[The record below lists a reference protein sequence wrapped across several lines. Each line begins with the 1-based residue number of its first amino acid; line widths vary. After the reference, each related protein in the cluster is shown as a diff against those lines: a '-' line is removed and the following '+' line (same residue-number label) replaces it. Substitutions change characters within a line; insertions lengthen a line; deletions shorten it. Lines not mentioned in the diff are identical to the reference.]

1 MAANPELLGVVD
13 SMPLPSVF
21 LDLQSMTHHDSK
33 QRQDDLSISY
43 ISRMLMEDD
52 IIDTFSYQYPDHPK
66 LLQAE
71 QPFAKIL
78 SAAASTTFNAEES
91 SAPDALT
98 TALLPS
104 KVQDPAFS
112 SNGTGTV
119 EPAFPVKSSTGM
131 NKMSSMTF
139 FEGMAENKMFLPRDN
154 VMVQSRGCKNKF
166 DMKGDTEPGIGRSS
180 KQIAVL
186 VHTDSEEEVEL
197 KKRLDR
203 LILHGYD
210 RYPGEMQEVL
220 ITLDKENKVAQKS
233 SRMCGRRGVTQMVGT
248 DLETLLIRCAEA
260 VARHD
265 RRSASEV
272 LERIKRYSS
281 LTGDARQRLAHYLAQ
296 GLEARLAGTGSQF
309 YRSLIGTRTSTMELV
324 KAYHLYNTTFC
335 FFKVAFFFSNK
346 TIYKAVAGRKK
357 LHIVHYGSNIGL
369 QWPDLIRWLADREGG
384 PPEVRMTSIN
394 RPEPGFRPSEQ
405 IEETG
410 DRLRNYAS
418 KFGVSIN
425 FHAIT
430 AQPEA
435 VRAEDIH
442 IDPDEVLVVNSLFQ
456 FKTLMDESLTFDRV
470 SPRDMVL
477 NTIRKMKPSVF
488 IHAVS
493 NGSYS
498 AALFMTRFRHALYN
512 FTAFFDVMETMIPR
526 NNDKR
531 LQVERELFARSVI
544 NIVACEGADRV
555 ERPQNYRE
563 WQARHRRAGLRQLPL
578 DPDIVLM
585 LKDKVKNDY
594 HKHFMI
600 NEDHR
605 WLLQGWKGRVLYALS
620 TWVADDASSSNVA

>member
-1 MAANPELLGVVD
+1 M
-13 SMPLPSVF
+13 
-21 LDLQSMTHHDSK
+21 
-33 QRQDDLSISY
+33 
-43 ISRMLMEDD
+43 
-52 IIDTFSYQYPDHPK
+52 
-66 LLQAE
+66 
-71 QPFAKIL
+71 
-78 SAAASTTFNAEES
+78 
-91 SAPDALT
+91 
-98 TALLPS
+98 
-104 KVQDPAFS
+104 
-112 SNGTGTV
+112 
-119 EPAFPVKSSTGM
+119 
-131 NKMSSMTF
+131 
-139 FEGMAENKMFLPRDN
+139 
-154 VMVQSRGCKNKF
+154 
-166 DMKGDTEPGIGRSS
+166 
-180 KQIAVL
+180 
-186 VHTDSEEEVEL
+186 
-197 KKRLDR
+197 DR
-203 LILHGYD
+203 LILKGYD

-220 ITLDKENKVAQKS
+220 ITLDNENKAARKS
-233 SRMCGRRGVTQMVGT
+233 IRMGGRRGAMQAVVTH
-248 DLETLLIRCAEA
+248 LEMLLIRCAEA